1 MMNSEPLRHVKA
13 KLAYIRSRDELITA
27 RIGALLESKEHID
40 RCLASTKAK
49 EQRMGEAMLMAEM
62 RLTALETFLC
72 KRKRD

>member
-13 KLAYIRSRDELITA
+13 KLSYIRSRDELITV

-40 RCLASTKAK
+40 RCLALTKDK
-49 EQRMGEAMLMAEM
+49 EQRMEEAMLLAEL